1 LIRFIQ
7 IFATV
12 GIRYGYTGAVAASW
26 HKNFMIM
33 APDLH
38 SFYATFAASIRSVGT
53 AVTLAGV
60 GVYLHRRKFVSSDGK
75 RTLARISQQVTFPLF
90 LFTKICYCNQDWS
103 DEPCPDVT
111 KSLSD
116 VWILLFWPAVVVA
129 CGFLVGYVAALV
141 SGTPKS
147 QLRTVLVA
155 TGFGNSTG
163 LAITL
168 VTVVHANFPDTSDL
182 GRIDPTLFLSVYL
195 LLYPILQWGVGGW
208 LLAPTENEA
217 EPDSNGHQEVLES
230 IRIEKGE
237 GVMHHRVY
245 NRNVLNNKQ
254 KQSFY
259 KLSRKAI
266 DETDASLYISDAD
279 LVHHLNAAESS
290 APDALPELPMAP
302 TDSNRSHQSEGAYG
316 TPLSPI
322 VDYQQSA
329 LRSPR
334 NDTPDANETTGLLS
348 NATDQIGFPLGSDS
362 RDSVKS
368 TATEYEAETFRETF
382 DKIMSRCFQ
391 PPVVGAL
398 AGIFVAAT
406 PLRGIFVDVVDRS
419 SHAPLQWCFDGLYA
433 VGQAAVPVNMIILG
447 CNLSASYMAQAP
459 STNDAAEGEMR
470 PASNLL
476 SQRTMVAIVI
486 GKMLV
491 MPFIGIMFALLL
503 ETYVLD
509 IPSGALACD
518 PCLWHLFSRL
528 IRFLLHCFVL
538 LHYCQILMRPFT
550 LFS

>member
-1 LIRFIQ
+1 
-7 IFATV
+7 
-12 GIRYGYTGAVAASW
+12 
-26 HKNFMIM
+26 M
-33 APDLH
+33 APDLQ
-38 SFYATFAASIRSVGT
+38 SFYSTFAASIRSVGT

-103 DEPCPDVT
+103 SEPCPDVT

-129 CGFLVGYVAALV
+129 CGFVVGYVAAV
-141 SGTPKS
+141 ASGTPKS
-147 QLRTVLVA
+147 QFRTVLVA

-182 GRIDPTLFLSVYL
+182 GKIDPTLFLSVYL

-208 LLAPTENEA
+208 LLAPAEDEA
-217 EPDSNGHQEVLES
+217 PPDSRDHEALENAQA
-230 IRIEKGE
+230 EKGDH
-237 GVMHHRVY
+237 MHHRAY

-266 DETDASLYISDAD
+266 GETDASLYISDAD
-279 LVHHLNAAESS
+279 LVHHFAAAESS
-290 APDALPELPMAP
+290 PQGTLPELPTMAS
-302 TDSNRSHQSEGAYG
+302 TDADRSGGYGQYEDGSHQSKGAYG

-322 VDYQQSA
+322 VDYQK
-329 LRSPR
+329 SPTR
-334 NDTPDANETTGLLS
+334 NDPAALEATETTGLLS
-348 NATDQIGFPLGSDS
+348 NGPDQIGFPLEGDI

-368 TATEYEAETFRETF
+368 NVTEYEAETFRETC

-447 CNLSASYMAQAP
+447 CNLSASYSTQTS

-491 MPFIGIMFALLL
+491 MPLIGITFALLL

-509 IPSGALACD
+509 IPDGAFGLRSLCLAAWTISNSFD
-518 PCLWHLFSRL
+518 VWFPSSK
-528 IRFLLHCFVL
+528 
-538 LHYCQILMRPFT
+538 ILMRPFI